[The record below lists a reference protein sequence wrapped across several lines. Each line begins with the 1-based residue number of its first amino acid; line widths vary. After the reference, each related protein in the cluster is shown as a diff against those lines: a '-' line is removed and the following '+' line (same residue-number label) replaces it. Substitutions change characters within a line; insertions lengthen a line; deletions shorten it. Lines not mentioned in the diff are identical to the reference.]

1 MQGFLHVRGRL
12 PELKLLPELEAH
24 VTEVPIGESAIV
36 KVHFPTWWPIAPGQD
51 TLVKL
56 DVLDAMPYILPP
68 VGVAERPFY
77 TPAQMAEMANV
88 KLYNK
93 VPEMGELAWVSG
105 DNHAAE
111 IDMVEP
117 ESEAGE

>member
-1 MQGFLHVRGRL
+1 
-12 PELKLLPELEAH
+12 LKLLPELEAH

-56 DVLDAMPYILPP
+56 DVLDAMPYTLPH

-77 TPAQMAEMANV
+77 TPAQMAEMTNV
-88 KLYNK
+88 KLYSK
-93 VPEMGELAWVSG
+93 VPEMGELAWVQGDDDISG
-105 DNHAAE
+105 P
-111 IDMVEP
+111 DMVES
-117 ESEAGE
+117 ESEGGE